1 MKNKKNKYGFIV
13 LVEVLVVLLFILK
26 LHNNLDECRAIDD
39 APYYWLI
46 FDYTGKPNLP
56 EMIIVTK
63 PGILGTKKLFAE
75 TDYEFADNASEEKSK
90 TGGTIELKGKGKYRG
105 TIKVKIYV
113 YDNEIKTTD
122 MPSITISKNDF
133 KDGKCIK
140 QLYTPKVLGM
150 LDESLPTL
158 KCKFRLSKENSKT
171 ISIDPATGTIA
182 SNSTEEKISVSSDG
196 KVTIKST
203 EKETYMVECVI
214 SADHTQGQ
222 YKATGQ
228 ADSRVENALS
238 KFAIQGVQFTYL
250 KVGNIEQYS
259 NTKADGSD
267 IKVVYEI
274 PTALAEILNLSEG
287 DATVMTGD
295 GIANPCTNAGV
306 LHYTSTQIDDALN
319 AILTADDV
327 AAKNAL
333 ESYLIDYKEQ
343 NKDSDDVQTADTGVI
358 ETDANGLASKDGL
371 PLGLYLMVETKVPE
385 QVTSTVN
392 PWFLTLPCDCT
403 VHKKESHR
411 WKRKLFS

>member
-1 MKNKKNKYGFIV
+1 MENKKNKYGFIV

-56 EMIIVTK
+56 EMIKVTK
-63 PGILGTKKLFAE
+63 PSVLGTKKLFAE

-113 YDNEIKTTD
+113 YDDEIKTTD

-158 KCKFRLSKENSKT
+158 SKENSKT
-171 ISIDPATGTIA
+171 ISIDPATGIIA

-203 EKETYMVECVI
+203 EKETYIVECVI
-214 SADHTQGQ
+214 SADH
-222 YKATGQ
+222 YK
-228 ADSRVENALS
+228 
-238 KFAIQGVQFTYL
+238 
-250 KVGNIEQYS
+250 
-259 NTKADGSD
+259 
-267 IKVVYEI
+267 
-274 PTALAEILNLSEG
+274 
-287 DATVMTGD
+287 
-295 GIANPCTNAGV
+295 
-306 LHYTSTQIDDALN
+306 
-319 AILTADDV
+319 
-327 AAKNAL
+327 
-333 ESYLIDYKEQ
+333 
-343 NKDSDDVQTADTGVI
+343 
-358 ETDANGLASKDGL
+358 
-371 PLGLYLMVETKVPE
+371 
-385 QVTSTVN
+385 
-392 PWFLTLPCDCT
+392 TLVKPIYIY
-403 VHKKESHR
+403 VR
-411 WKRKLFS
+411 

>member
-1 MKNKKNKYGFIV
+1 M
-13 LVEVLVVLLFILK
+13 VEVLVVLLFILK

-122 MPSITISKNDF
+122 MPSITISKN
-133 KDGKCIK
+133 GKCIK

-203 EKETYMVECVI
+203 EKETYIVECVI
-214 SADHTQGQ
+214 SADH
-222 YKATGQ
+222 YKT
-228 ADSRVENALS
+228 
-238 KFAIQGVQFTYL
+238 
-250 KVGNIEQYS
+250 
-259 NTKADGSD
+259 
-267 IKVVYEI
+267 
-274 PTALAEILNLSEG
+274 LAKPIYIY
-287 DATVMTGD
+287 V
-295 GIANPCTNAGV
+295 
-306 LHYTSTQIDDALN
+306 
-319 AILTADDV
+319 
-327 AAKNAL
+327 K
-333 ESYLIDYKEQ
+333 
-343 NKDSDDVQTADTGVI
+343 
-358 ETDANGLASKDGL
+358 
-371 PLGLYLMVETKVPE
+371 
-385 QVTSTVN
+385 
-392 PWFLTLPCDCT
+392 
-403 VHKKESHR
+403 
-411 WKRKLFS
+411 